1 MAEDAARGDIFSTIQ
16 AFIERHPVLTY
27 FVLVFVISWGAGLLI
42 VGPGGLPLS
51 WERFEKLGALL
62 YIGILAG
69 PFLAGILLTG
79 LIDGRAGLRELL
91 ARLRRWRV
99 GARWY
104 ALALL
109 PALVITAT
117 VLLLSLLLSVFR
129 PAIIESNDKTGIV
142 MLCVGPSLLFGF
154 FEEIGWTGF
163 AVPRLRSRHAVMTT
177 GLTVGLVWG
186 AWHFPLFWEANTFSG
201 ALPLAILLVRL
212 FSWLPAFRVLMVWIY
227 ERTGSLL
234 VVMLMHAALVA
245 TQLIL
250 RPEALTGANLLTQIG
265 VLPAVMWLLLAAVAL
280 ANRGQLSQPPIRSSL
295 AERR

>member
-1 MAEDAARGDIFSTIQ
+1 MPRGEDIISTIQ
-16 AFIERHPVLTY
+16 AFIKRRPVMTY
-27 FVLVFVISWGAGLLI
+27 FALVFVISWGAGVLI
-42 VGPGGLPLS
+42 VGPGAFPLS
-51 WERFEKLGALL
+51 WERFERLGALL

-69 PFLAGILLTG
+69 PSLAGILLTG

-91 ARLRRWRV
+91 ARLCRWRV
-99 GARWY
+99 GASWY

-117 VLLLSLLLSVFR
+117 ILLLSLVSSDFR
-129 PAIIESNDKTGIV
+129 PALIESNDKSGIV
-142 MLCVGPSLLFGF
+142 MLVVGLSLMFGF

-186 AWHFPLFWEANTFSG
+186 AWHFPLFWEGNTFSA
-201 ALPLAILLVRL
+201 ALPLAILLARL
-212 FSWLPAFRVLMVWIY
+212 FSWLPAFRVLMVWIHD
-227 ERTGSLL
+227 RTGSLL
-234 VVMLMHAALVA
+234 VVMLMHATLVA

-250 RPEALTGANLLTQIG
+250 MPEALTGADLLTHIG

-280 ANRGQLSQPPIRSSL
+280 ANRGQFSRPPLRSSV